1 MDDFMNTTP
10 WEIPIQNHPANVL
23 LTISNWILLTIQRG
37 LKESLKLKKQIVAL
51 ASTSISALWV
61 PMLRTQLLCAE
72 ASDLRNYKVI
82 KWVLF
87 EAARFVYF
95 VTEQQKIN
103 VRGLDKILNFELMP

>member
-1 MDDFMNTTP
+1 
-10 WEIPIQNHPANVL
+10 
-23 LTISNWILLTIQRG
+23 
-37 LKESLKLKKQIVAL
+37 
-51 ASTSISALWV
+51 
-61 PMLRTQLLCAE
+61 MLRTQLLCAE
-72 ASDLRNYKVI
+72 ASDLRNFKVI